1 MQLLHDTSPF
11 RARRFIKNLS
21 LNNPEKVPKIKGGGE
36 NMKQNHSWEITG
48 EFWKQVEP
56 LIPRKER
63 DTTKSCRRKP
73 GGGRHPMEP
82 RKVLEAIFYVL
93 RTGVQ
98 WKALPKEFGAA
109 SSIHRY
115 FRCWCEQG
123 LFQAMWGAGLHT
135 YDEVQGIKWSW
146 LSADGCMTKA
156 PLAREAAGKN
166 PADRWK
172 KRQQTPYARRRGR
185 STAGAGGQRGQPS

>member
-1 MQLLHDTSPF
+1 M
-11 RARRFIKNLS
+11 
-21 LNNPEKVPKIKGGGE
+21 
-36 NMKQNHSWEITG
+36 NMKQKYSWEITD

-63 DTTKSCRRKP
+63 DAQKTFRRKP

-82 RKVLEAIFYVL
+82 RKVLQAIFYVL
-93 RTGVQ
+93 RTGIQ

-115 FRCWCEQG
+115 FRFWCEQG
-123 LFQAMWGAGLHT
+123 LFEAMRAAGLEK

-146 LSADGCMTKA
+146 LSADDRMAET
-156 PLAREAAGKN
+156 PLAREAAGE
-166 PADRWK
+166 PPTDRGK
-172 KRQQTPYARRRGR
+172 KREHTPYARRRSG
-185 STAGAGGQRGQPS
+185 SAAGDGSCRGQPS